1 MAKSREQKKRRQLTM
16 ANKNAISGYLFISPF
31 IIGFLVFMAR
41 PLWQSFRMVF
51 SYVNFRDVEFGYTME
66 WVGFENLRR
75 ALLVDADFTRNVVEA
90 LMQMAIMVPAILVFS
105 LFIAMLLNRK
115 FPGRGFVRAIFF
127 LPVILASGVLV
138 NIATNNSLLYMMSE
152 QIQEQNAM
160 RANITGVLE
169 DLLVTTT
176 GVAVVGDFMDILF
189 LMINQIHTIAMS
201 SGIQIL
207 IFLAGLQTINPS
219 IFEAS
224 SIEGATS
231 WENFWKITFPMIS
244 PMILVVIVYS
254 VIDFL
259 VRTDSEVMEEVRD
272 QIMRHMNYGFG
283 SAMAWFYFLVIAAV
297 LGIVGFI
304 VSRLVYYYD

>member
-1 MAKSREQKKRRQLTM
+1 MAKRLRLTHR
-16 ANKNAISGYLFISPF
+16 NKNAISGYLFISPF
-31 IIGFLVFMAR
+31 IIGFLAFLAY

-51 SYVNFRDVEFGYTME
+51 SYVNFRDQEWGYSLE
-66 WVGFENLRR
+66 WVGLENLRR
-75 ALLVDADFTRNVVEA
+75 ALVVDPDFTRNVIEA
-90 LMQMAIMVPAILVFS
+90 LAQMAIMVPAILVFS
-105 LFIAMLLNRK
+105 LFIATLLNRQ
-115 FPGRGFVRAIFF
+115 FPGRGFVRAVFF

-138 NIATNNSLLYMMSE
+138 NIATNNSLLNMVAD

-176 GVAVVGDFMDILF
+176 GAAVVGDFMEILF
-189 LMINQIHTIAMS
+189 MMINQIHDIAMA

-219 IFEAS
+219 IYEAS
-224 SIEGATS
+224 SIEGATG

-244 PMILVVIVYS
+244 PMILVVVVYS

-259 VRTDSEVMEEVRD
+259 VRTDSVIMEEV
-272 QIMRHMNYGFG
+272 QNEIMRQMNYGFG
-283 SAMAWFYFLVIAAV
+283 SAMAWFYFLVIAVV
-297 LGIVGFI
+297 LGIIGFI
-304 VSRLVYYYD
+304 ISRLVYYYD